1 MKNSSIKKLVTRKT
15 DGAEGVVVALVL
27 IVVAVALS
35 IVFRNSIGGILDNG
49 LGQTN
54 NAVSD
59 LFDTEGLGGNP

>member
-35 IVFRNSIGGILDNG
+35 IVFRNSIGGILNSG
-49 LGQTN
+49 LTKTN
-54 NAVSD
+54 SAVTD
-59 LFDTEGLGGNP
+59 LFDTSTLTP

>member
-35 IVFRNSIGGILDNG
+35 IVFRNSIGGILDSG
-49 LGQTN
+49 LDQTN
-54 NAVSD
+54 NAVND
-59 LFDTEGLGGNP
+59 LFDTTTLTP